1 MRTVP
6 TRRRLAGVA
15 ATATAAVVLL
25 AGCGDDSTPTT
36 SGQDNGQPT
45 PTASVAP
52 GMEHNEA
59 DITFAQGMI
68 PHHQQAIAMADLA
81 TTRAATPRVKDLAA
95 KIKAAQGP
103 EIEEMTN
110 WLTDWGAT
118 VPPSGMP
125 GHDMGSGATAMPGMM
140 SDQDMTALDTATGAA
155 FDRMFL
161 QMMIIHHQGAVQMAQ
176 TEQQQ
181 GRNPGAKALAQQIET
196 DQNAEIQQMQTMLGT
211 L

>member
-15 ATATAAVVLL
+15 ATATAAVVFL

-36 SGQDNGQPT
+36 SGQETGQPT

-81 TTRAATPRVKDLAA
+81 TTRAATPAVKDLAA

-118 VPPSGMP
+118 VPQTGMP

-140 SDQDMTALDTATGAA
+140 SDQDMTALDTAAGAD